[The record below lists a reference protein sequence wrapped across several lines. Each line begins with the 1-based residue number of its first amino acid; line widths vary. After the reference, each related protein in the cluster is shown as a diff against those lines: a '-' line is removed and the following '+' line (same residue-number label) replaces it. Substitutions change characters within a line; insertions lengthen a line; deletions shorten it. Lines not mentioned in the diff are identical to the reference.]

1 MVFSSIDIRK
11 RALDKDLTAHLPQ
24 AQHGF
29 LDDYMHKLA
38 GVLIGK
44 QELEDAIDNAARM
57 IAEEY
62 LSEGIDTII
71 VIDVLNGATTASA
84 KLKEDLFKY
93 GLRRGDDYT
102 KTSRFGTGTKGG
114 AVTFLLD
121 VKNIEPNDH
130 VLIVED
136 IFDEGITYEEISK
149 RIGVITPPA
158 NIKRFSLLF
167 KPDKYKGNLKINYPV
182 FKVDDHWVAG
192 FGMDLSAKM
201 YGSDDKM
208 RGWHRDL
215 PFVAATNPDYLLE
228 NRLIDEAGAQKLRD
242 LIKYKE

>member
-1 MVFSSIDIRK
+1 MTFSSIDIK
-11 RALDKDLTAHLPQ
+11 GRALDKDLAAHLPP
-24 AQHGF
+24 AQHKF
-29 LDDYMHKLA
+29 LDDYVHKLA

-44 QELEDAIDNAARM
+44 QELDQAIDNAARM

-62 LSEGIDTII
+62 LSEGIDTI
-71 VIDVLNGATTASA
+71 VMIDVLNGATTVSG
-84 KLKEDLFKY
+84 KLKDGLFKY
-93 GLRRGDDYT
+93 GMRRGDDYT

-149 RIGVITPPA
+149 RIGVITSPG

-167 KPDKYKGNLKINYPV
+167 KPDKYRGNLRINFPV
-182 FKVDDHWVAG
+182 FAVDDHWIAG
-192 FGMDLSAKM
+192 FGMDLGAKM
-201 YGSDDKM
+201 YGPDDKI
-208 RGWHRDL
+208 RAWHRDP

-228 NRLIDEAGAQKLRD
+228 NRLIDEAGANKLRE